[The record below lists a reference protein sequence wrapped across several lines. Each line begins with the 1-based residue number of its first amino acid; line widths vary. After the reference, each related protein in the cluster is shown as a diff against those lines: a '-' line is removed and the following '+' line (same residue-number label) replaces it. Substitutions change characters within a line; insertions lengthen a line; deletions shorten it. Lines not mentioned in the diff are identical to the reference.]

1 MHEKTAYQAK
11 INFRNHAVKD
21 DRLSLKMQRSINR
34 YNNDKTIRQVY
45 SMFGYVVANM
55 EKLTEE
61 EKQHYRSFY
70 CGLCKTLGNRHG
82 KISRI
87 TLNYDMTF
95 LIIFL
100 SSLYKT
106 ENTIKSER
114 CVIHP
119 LKPRQYLYNEITDY
133 AADMNIVLTYHN
145 YLDDWQDE
153 GKILSFYAAKLFE
166 QKYKRIASKY
176 PTKCAAITSCLSEL
190 SNIERS
196 GELNPDLPAN
206 CFGQLMG
213 EIFIMRED
221 EYAEGLRSFGNSLG
235 RFIYIMDA
243 CLDLKSDLKNE
254 RYNPLAGFSSAD
266 FRNILNLLMAD
277 CAEAYKKL
285 PIEQDKNLIENI
297 LYSGVWTRYEAANKK
312 TKGRQLQ

>member
-1 MHEKTAYQAK
+1 
-11 INFRNHAVKD
+11 
-21 DRLSLKMQRSINR
+21 
-34 YNNDKTIRQVY
+34 
-45 SMFGYVVANM
+45 MFGYVVANM
-55 EKLTEE
+55 EKLTDE

-87 TLNYDMTF
+87 TLNYDMAF

-100 SSLYKT
+100 SALYKT
-106 ENTIKSER
+106 ENTIETKR
-114 CVIHP
+114 CIMHP
-119 LKPRQYLYNEITDY
+119 LKLQQFLYNEITDY

-145 YLDDWQDE
+145 YLDDWQDD

-166 QKYKRIASKY
+166 QEYKRIASKY
-176 PTKCAAITSCLSEL
+176 FKKCAAISSCLSEL
-190 SNIERS
+190 SDIEKS
-196 GELNPDLPAN
+196 GEPNPDVPAN
-206 CFGQLMG
+206 CFGQLMS
-213 EIFIMRED
+213 EIFALRED
-221 EYAEGLRSFGNSLG
+221 EHTEGLRAFGKSLG

-266 FRNILNLLMAD
+266 FKSILILLMAD
-277 CAEAYKKL
+277 CTEAYKKL
-285 PIEQDKNLIENI
+285 PIEQDNNLIENI

-312 TKGRQLQ
+312 TKGRQSQ